1 MINKDTAKEEI
12 TKWLDY
18 KKIREAERQSN
29 DVFIERLSSAIESEQ
44 LVLNDLMELEFE
56 LAFPIEGENI
66 TLSKVIFKPRMSA
79 LDREQATKGV
89 NAGDGYGR
97 INAIAAEL
105 CKQPRAILKKL
116 DTEDYK
122 IVEAIAV
129 FFA

>member
-12 TKWLDY
+12 TRWLDY
-18 KKIREAERQSN
+18 KKIRPAERESN
-29 DVFIERLSSAIESEQ
+29 DIFIERLISAIESEQ
-44 LVLNDLMELEFE
+44 LVLTENYELDFT
-56 LAFPIEGENI
+56 LAFPVEGDGV
-66 TLSKVIFKPRMSA
+66 TLTKATFKPRMSA
-79 LDREQATKGV
+79 LDRERATKGIGS
-89 NAGDGYGR
+89 GDGYGR

-105 CKQPRAILKKL
+105 CGQPRGIVKKL